1 MAVAMFM
8 NWPGVTKEQYEAVLH
23 ELNLDRNPPAGGLF
37 HISVLLP
44 TGLRV
49 VDLWESAESFNKFS
63 ETRIAAAVKKVGIT
77 TQPTVEIHP
86 AHNVYAPGMSTIGAL
101 GASSLP
107 R

>member
-37 HISVLLP
+37 HVSVLLP
-44 TGLRV
+44 TGIAGSGSV
-49 VDLWESAESFNKFS
+49 GVG
-63 ETRIAAAVKKVGIT
+63 RIVQQVQRNADRRCREEGG
-77 TQPTVEIHP
+77 H
-86 AHNVYAPGMSTIGAL
+86 HDSTN
-101 GASSLP
+101 